1 VRVLFGNRND
11 LVQRRK
17 EFEKSAFD
25 VVVDVILSSE
35 GQARGLLDTFSGIAD
50 RIVALSSQDTYRAY
64 GVLLGLDKGPPQELP
79 LTEESEL
86 RSMAPYPPEH
96 ARRMQAIFPW
106 LDEDYDKVRVEKALK
121 ESKETPV
128 TILRLPMIYG
138 PGDPLHRLYPMVKRI
153 DDGRKALI
161 VDGNVAN
168 LHSPR
173 GYVQD
178 VAHAVVLATLS
189 KKPAGRIYNVA
200 EADGFTELEWMKM
213 VGDVMGWKGNI
224 RVLPTDKTPPYL
236 RLPVDN
242 RQDWIVSSA
251 RIREELG
258 YRETVLREEAFR
270 RTIEWERANPPT
282 LPMAV
287 FDYAA
292 EDEALKSKISD

>member
-1 VRVLFGNRND
+1 
-11 LVQRRK
+11 
-17 EFEKSAFD
+17 
-25 VVVDVILSSE
+25 
-35 GQARGLLDTFSGIAD
+35 
-50 RIVALSSQDTYRAY
+50 
-64 GVLLGLDKGPPQELP
+64 
-79 LTEESEL
+79 
-86 RSMAPYPPEH
+86 
-96 ARRMQAIFPW
+96 MQAIFPW

-121 ESKETPV
+121 ESNETPV

-189 KKPAGRIYNVA
+189 KKPAGWIYNVA